1 MPIYETPMTVWA
13 REHQSYGRALTGKAT
28 KAWIRW
34 ATAHPFEA
42 CCWYETNR
50 QPVVE
55 TKETGDIRVFM
66 KKMYET
72 EAKLSNLNETVFLGL
87 CDIE

>member
-34 ATAHPFEA
+34 ATANPVEA
-42 CCWYETNR
+42 CWWYETNR

-66 KKMYET
+66 KKMYEI
-72 EAKLSNLNETVFLGL
+72 EATLSNLNETVFLGL